1 MRKEAEAKDVPFNLG
16 SFATAKAASI
26 LNAQKL
32 RLQAICHHRPHP
44 PWLIPEIAPG
54 GGRKISGGPRG
65 LTEASGPG
73 TTSSA

>member
-32 RLQAICHHRPHP
+32 RLQAICHHVRIHFGSSQR
-44 PWLIPEIAPG
+44 LLLE
-54 GGRKISGGPRG
+54 
-65 LTEASGPG
+65 EAEKSLGDLG
-73 TTSSA
+73 V